1 VVARERA
8 VEKIKSLGMS
18 RFFGGGKDKE
28 KDAGAGKKTSLKG
41 TLVPK
46 RSGPAGAAELIK
58 MKKEAKGD
66 EKVPADKRVYLYT
79 EAEARSTTAKIP
91 RGVFWYSKVS
101 FYRLEFT
108 SALIA
113 GHLWRAKAVI
123 LNTLLTEYNQYR
135 TGP

>member
-1 VVARERA
+1 
-8 VEKIKSLGMS
+8 MS

-28 KDAGAGKKTSLKG
+28 KDTGSGKKS

-79 EAEARSTTAKIP
+79 EAEARTTTAKIP

-101 FYRLEFT
+101 FYNLEF
-108 SALIA
+108 IWHFCPP
-113 GHLWRAKAVI
+113 GHLWRASTAVI
-123 LNTLLTEYNQYR
+123 SDSFTNGNTIKYR